1 MKRQSGFTLIEL
13 VVVIIVLGILAVTA
27 APKFIDLQNDARA
40 ATLEGVKASVQ
51 SANSMIYAKAAINGD
66 ESKKCSDGTVTCDDI
81 TVDGTDFQAEYG
93 YLRAENLTTA
103 LDLDTTANTGE
114 WTIDTTNAPKNGTAN
129 ALIYPQSFSI
139 EAASKKATKECYVTY
154 TEAANASTP
163 PVVAVVDTDC

>member
-66 ESKKCSDGTVTCDDI
+66 ESKQCSKDTVTCDDI
-81 TVDGTDFQAEYG
+81 TMDGNNFQAEYG
-93 YLRAENLTTA
+93 YLPAANLTHA
-103 LDLDTTANTGE
+103 LDLDADD
-114 WTIDTTNAPKNGTAN
+114 WTIEVSDKVVSGANAIIYPKNFELAK
-129 ALIYPQSFSI
+129 S
-139 EAASKKATKECYVTY
+139 EDAA
-154 TEAANASTP
+154 
-163 PVVAVVDTDC
+163 